1 MHCCTVRLACLIHAA
16 SVRSEP
22 GSNSPYKKLFCNRQ
36 VCLCFFYF
44 FKKLNS
50 RLIQIFLI
58 KTQQCLHHCL
68 NLTRAIRTIQFFKE
82 HQIFSIRCISIASS
96 PSGAE
101 QRVLN
106 ISRLS
111 DFSSGIRKI
120 FHFSFIRNFAFP
132 NSPVSILSLMIIA
145 ALRREV

>member
-22 GSNSPYKKLFCNRQ
+22 GSNSPYKNYFVTDKFVCAFLLFQKVEFTFDSNFPYQ
-36 VCLCFFYF
+36 
-44 FKKLNS
+44 NS
-50 RLIQIFLI
+50 TVFASLFEFDSGHSHYSIFQG
-58 KTQQCLHHCL
+58 TPD
-68 NLTRAIRTIQFFKE
+68 
-82 HQIFSIRCISIASS
+82 FSTRCISIASS

-106 ISRLS
+106 ISQLS

-120 FHFSFIRNFAFP
+120 FHFSFIQNFAFP
-132 NSPVSILSLMIIA
+132 NSLVSILSLMIIA
-145 ALRREV
+145 VLRREV